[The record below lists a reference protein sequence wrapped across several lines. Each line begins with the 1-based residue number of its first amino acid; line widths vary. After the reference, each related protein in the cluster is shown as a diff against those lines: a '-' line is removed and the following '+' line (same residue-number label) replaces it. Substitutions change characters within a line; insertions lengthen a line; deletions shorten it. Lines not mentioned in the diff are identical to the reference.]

1 MMRCSCQT
9 LFENGT
15 ARFCPRVGKELLGRA
30 GWGPDMKLISASLSS
45 FLYASLAL
53 TNVITRIHI

>member
-9 LFENGT
+9 RFENGT

-45 FLYASLAL
+45 LFVCELSLDQR
-53 TNVITRIHI
+53 NH